1 MLGWVCD
8 VGLGLRCGVV
18 CVVLE
23 RVCGVGLG
31 KWLDVRWGVQS
42 CVRFG
47 VWCWVRC
54 VLELGVGRVLLGW
67 VCGVGL
73 GE

>member
-1 MLGWVCD
+1 MVLGW
-8 VGLGLRCGVV
+8 
-18 CVVLE
+18 
-23 RVCGVGLG
+23 VCGVGLG